1 MELKTKV
8 NKISRI
14 DSTWKPKNDTRE
26 LDSFPERVEPLFT
39 CIGHVTER
47 GKMLA

>member
-14 DSTWKPKNDTRE
+14 ESTWKPKNE

-39 CIGHVTER
+39 CKGHVTER